1 MTGAIFQIPHRSW
14 TILNELTSCRTI
26 LGLWRFNA
34 LPLDWLQV
42 SSTSCF
48 QICLSQSQW
57 FRQLFK
63 PSPIQFPHIWMI
75 RNIWTTCKKSIT
87 YHIII
92 IHCVAAD
99 VSASSQHHPTS
110 IPGTV
115 MPMVKGTP
123 TRSMLPSET
132 DTLQCQAAT
141 RATQTQKLRI
151 YRYIH
156 MWSLLEFGP
165 NLGVWF
171 YRD

>member
-1 MTGAIFQIPHRSW
+1 
-14 TILNELTSCRTI
+14 
-26 LGLWRFNA
+26 
-34 LPLDWLQV
+34 
-42 SSTSCF
+42 
-48 QICLSQSQW
+48 
-57 FRQLFK
+57 
-63 PSPIQFPHIWMI
+63 MI
-75 RNIWTTCKKSIT
+75 RNILTTCKKSIT

-99 VSASSQHHPTS
+99 ASASSQHHPTS

-151 YRYIH
+151 YIYMCVIIYKLHDPFKMQGQKNSLEILLLNQSSNVCKLGKIISQGEVRQKSSNIH
-156 MWSLLEFGP
+156 QPAFP
-165 NLGVWF
+165 VPPTNLGHINGA
-171 YRD
+171 